1 MATILDQYL
10 QKQAEIKSQVAE
22 NSLPMDSLLMMQEV
36 NYRICVLETLRT
48 FCQTA
53 PVTVDTRVMG
63 YHYQMVNAYV
73 RFLLSERKF
82 GPKTDAEGQKKRETA
97 MTSLEQ
103 VVNDSGRQFASFKA
117 ATQDQYKKCVCD
129 MVNTVLPVWIQ
140 YRNTY
145 INI

>member
-10 QKQAEIKSQVAE
+10 QKQTEIKSQVSE
-22 NSLPMDSLLMMQEV
+22 NSLPMDTLLLMQEV
-36 NYRICVLETLRT
+36 NYRICVLETLKI

-53 PVTVDTRVMG
+53 PVTMDTKSMG

-73 RFLLSERKF
+73 RFLVNERKF
-82 GPKTDAEGQKKRETA
+82 GPKTDPEGQKKRETA

-103 VVNDSGRQFASFKA
+103 VVNDSGRQFSSFKA
-117 ATQDQYKKCVCD
+117 TTQEQYRKCVCD
-129 MVNTVLPVWIQ
+129 MVNTVLPIWIQ

-145 INI
+145 INL

>member
-1 MATILDQYL
+1 MATILEQYL
-10 QKQAEIKSQVAE
+10 QKQEEIRSQAAA
-22 NSLPMDSLLMMQEV
+22 NSLSVDALLIMQEV
-36 NYRICVLETLRT
+36 NYRICVLETLKT

-53 PVTVDTRVMG
+53 PVTMDTKVMG

-73 RFLLSERKF
+73 RFLTSERRF

-97 MTSLEQ
+97 ANSLEQ
-103 VVNDSGRQFASFKA
+103 VANDSGRQFSSFKA
-117 ATQDQYKKCVCD
+117 TTQEQYKKRVYD

-145 INI
+145 INL